1 MTEMEK
7 IFYCD
12 RLYAYAMQ
20 SLKKNQDILKRMQER
35 GSNTTQVEIEIELA
49 EYALGM
55 REDKPK
61 SESFQSDIEAGLTP
75 IYSASSFLCFPCLSN
90 SVRILSPIFI
100 KITPNI

>member
-1 MTEMEK
+1 MTELEK

-61 SESFQSDIEAGLTP
+61 LKKFLIEKRG
-75 IYSASSFLCFPCLSN
+75 Y
-90 SVRILSPIFI
+90 VI
-100 KITPNI
+100 K

>member
-1 MTEMEK
+1 MTELEK

-20 SLKKNQDILKRMQER
+20 SLKKNQDILKRMQEH

-55 REDKPK
+55 REDKTK
-61 SESFQSDIEAGLTP
+61 LEKFLIEKRG
-75 IYSASSFLCFPCLSN
+75 Y
-90 SVRILSPIFI
+90 VI
-100 KITPNI
+100 K

>member
-1 MTEMEK
+1 MTELEK

-20 SLKKNQDILKRMQER
+20 SLKKNQDVLKRMQER
-35 GSNTTQVEIEIELA
+35 GSNTTQVEIKIELA

-61 SESFQSDIEAGLTP
+61 LEKFLIEKRG
-75 IYSASSFLCFPCLSN
+75 Y
-90 SVRILSPIFI
+90 VI
-100 KITPNI
+100 K

>member
-1 MTEMEK
+1 MTELEK

-20 SLKKNQDILKRMQER
+20 SLKKNQNVLKRMQER

-55 REDKPK
+55 RDGRPK
-61 SESFQSDIEAGLTP
+61 LHEFIE
-75 IYSASSFLCFPCLSN
+75 N
-90 SVRILSPIFI
+90 RKV
-100 KITPNI
+100 N

>member
-20 SLKKNQDILKRMQER
+20 SLKKNQNVLKRMQER
-35 GSNTTQVEIEIELA
+35 GSNTTQVEIKIELA

-55 REDKPK
+55 RDDRPK
-61 SESFQSDIEAGLTP
+61 LHKFTEQHRAERAKLWNDVINKE
-75 IYSASSFLCFPCLSN
+75 
-90 SVRILSPIFI
+90 
-100 KITPNI
+100 

>member
-20 SLKKNQDILKRMQER
+20 SLKKNQNVLKRMKER

-55 REDKPK
+55 RDDRPK
-61 SESFQSDIEAGLTP
+61 LHEFIE
-75 IYSASSFLCFPCLSN
+75 N
-90 SVRILSPIFI
+90 RKV
-100 KITPNI
+100 N

>member
-1 MTEMEK
+1 MTELEK

-12 RLYAYAMQ
+12 RLYTYAMQ

-61 SESFQSDIEAGLTP
+61 LEKFLIEKRGYT
-75 IYSASSFLCFPCLSN
+75 
-90 SVRILSPIFI
+90 I
-100 KITPNI
+100 K